1 MTRSKNTKLQKQCM
15 ETYSYSFTVLCLDFD
30 QSCIKITE
38 TVDKHLFFLG
48 LENILLGT
56 KYFLLDL

>member
-1 MTRSKNTKLQKQCM
+1 M